1 MSEFFEKDNENGNTP
16 ESLDNDVTNIE
27 PTEEKEEAPVSPLPY
42 DIPSE
47 TKIEYSASPVK
58 EKKKVNGWAI
68 CCAALAL
75 ALCLCGAFMAG
86 YFIAPSG
93 PVEAPGQE
101 GGNQDQTPPREEAVF
116 YHAVEVETVI
126 DENSVAGVAA
136 KVSDSVVEITTE
148 SVQLG
153 SYFQEYVSSGA
164 GSGVILTEN
173 GYVVTNTHVISGADT
188 ITVRL
193 SSGDEFVAEV
203 IGSDSQSDIALLK
216 IDAQGL
222 TPAIIGNSDSIV
234 VGEDVVA
241 IGNPLG
247 ELGGTV
253 TDGIISA
260 LGREVTIEGETMKL
274 LQTNAAVN
282 PGNSGGGL
290 FNMRGELIGIVNAKS
305 SGSSIEGLGFA
316 IPSNEAYEVVTQLYE
331 FGYVRGRVTLGL
343 DLVEITN
350 STMAYYYRVNALGLY
365 ISGSE
370 YNSELRSGD
379 RIISLDGT
387 EITAYADYKG
397 VLSEHEVGDS
407 LKMVVVRGGKTIEV
421 EVYCYEQTPE
431 NVGIGSEAN

>member
-1 MSEFFEKDNENGNTP
+1 MSQLFEKDNENGNAP
-16 ESLDNDVTNIE
+16 ESLDNDLVNIE
-27 PTEEKEEAPVSPLPY
+27 ITEGNEENASSLPY
-42 DIPSE
+42 DVPNK

-68 CCAALAL
+68 GCAVLAL

-86 YFIAPSG
+86 YFIAPSN
-93 PVEAPGQE
+93 PTQAPGQAGE
-101 GGNQDQTPPREEAVF
+101 GQGQTPPRDEAVF
-116 YHAVEVETVI
+116 YHAVQVETTI

-136 KVSDSVVEITTE
+136 KVSGSVVEITTE

-153 SYFQEYVSSGA
+153 SYFREYVSSGA

-173 GYVVTNTHVISGADT
+173 GYIVTNAHVISGADT

-193 SSGDEFVAEV
+193 SSGNEFIAEV
-203 IGSDSQSDIALLK
+203 VGSDSQSDIAVLK
-216 IDAQGL
+216 IDAEGL
-222 TPAIIGNSDSIV
+222 TPAVIGNSDSIV

-370 YNSELRSGD
+370 YNGELQSGD

-387 EITAYADYKG
+387 EITSYADYKG
-397 VLSEHEVGDS
+397 VLGMHEVGDS
-407 LKMVVVRGGKTIEV
+407 LKMVVVRGGKTVEV

-431 NVGIGSEAN
+431 NESAEAN